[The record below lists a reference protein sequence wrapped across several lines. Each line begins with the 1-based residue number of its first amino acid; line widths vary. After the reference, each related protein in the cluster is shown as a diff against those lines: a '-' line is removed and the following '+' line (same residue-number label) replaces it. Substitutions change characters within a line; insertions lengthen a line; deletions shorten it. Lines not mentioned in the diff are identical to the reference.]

1 MIKFMIIIR
10 FCGGLGNQMFQY
22 AMYLSLKQKY
32 PNNVVKAEI
41 FHYNIENEHN
51 GFELTKVFN
60 LDIDYA
66 TKKELRKVFNG
77 IIFDE
82 KYSCFPPIIKSFL
95 LKSFQNRYLSLAN
108 RVFVQKS
115 KMLIFDDPE
124 NRFVKKI
131 NQLENGNWYL
141 RGFWQRTD
149 YFEKIRNCILK
160 SFNLTCKLSKN
171 DLDSCHCFLIG
182 TRSDGIALTKYV
194 GYETKSKLYNVG
206 KTMSLEDKKI
216 LLSYGRVSQ
225 HAKQQSIQPQEK
237 RKTAEESIKDEI
249 GDEFKHKT
257 QENRQNEQ
265 EAETKWMNS
274 LQACYEQVGKMH
286 DGAKMKQEVVKL
298 IQDLEQERRQEKNAE
313 IQEENQ
319 NNEQR

>member
-1 MIKFMIIIR
+1 MIIIR

-171 DLDSCHCFLIG
+171 DLELCNLLLSGKCIAVHVRGGDFISPKYNLCDFSYYSKALKKIKSSLPLIVF
-182 TRSDGIALTKYV
+182 TDDVNYAKNLFQKFTVKAFVSHDIS
-194 GYETKSKLYNVG
+194 KSKIDMYM
-206 KTMSLEDKKI
+206 MSMSKKI
-216 LLSYGRVSQ
+216 ILSNSTFSFWGAYLSTIKNQCVIAPKYASLDGTIYRLF
-225 HAKQQSIQPQEK
+225 PK
-237 RKTAEESIKDEI
+237 RNSWIIVDNKKT
-249 GDEFKHKT
+249 
-257 QENRQNEQ
+257 
-265 EAETKWMNS
+265 
-274 LQACYEQVGKMH
+274 
-286 DGAKMKQEVVKL
+286 
-298 IQDLEQERRQEKNAE
+298 
-313 IQEENQ
+313 
-319 NNEQR
+319 